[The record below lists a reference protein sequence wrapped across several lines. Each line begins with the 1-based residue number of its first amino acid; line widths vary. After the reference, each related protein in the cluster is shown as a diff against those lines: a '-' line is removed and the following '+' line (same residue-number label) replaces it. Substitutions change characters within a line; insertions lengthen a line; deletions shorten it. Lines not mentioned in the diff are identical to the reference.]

1 MNGVVV
7 KSPHFHKYYMN
18 LFKKKKEEPKV
29 FEGRFITDDE
39 IKMMIKSDKPSFIS
53 KEMKEIN
60 DMVEKMKNYGR

>member
-1 MNGVVV
+1 M
-7 KSPHFHKYYMN
+7 S